1 MKPRQALVFVALF
14 YLLVT
19 VLLGQTQTAE
29 NLLSNPGFE
38 DSFVDFEGEEP
49 RSVGRDWN
57 PWHITPSSGSP
68 AYANRAPHYQP
79 ATSSQGRIRSG
90 ENAQSYFTLYAT
102 HEGGIYQQV
111 NDAVS
116 GETYRFS
123 IYAWVW
129 SSIFQDLEL
138 SDQPGDVAVRVG
150 IDPTGGTDGGSVD
163 IVWSPLAIFYYD
175 AYRQYSVIAT
185 AESSTITVFVMSTI
199 ETPVANNYIYLD
211 DAVLEVATKSTI
223 ILESTPTLEQSEP
236 TGTLEATA
244 TSEPDETPQPTGTAP
259 PTATLE
265 PTPVDISNSSVHV
278 VQDGETLSH
287 IANLYDSSVA
297 VIRAANNLNPG
308 EFIFPDQRLIIPL
321 GGSASAQAVPE
332 PTSSPT
338 LTATSTPTSTPTAT
352 STSTPTPTPTPTA
365 TPTTTPVPSYV
376 VRAGDTLGSIAQL
389 FNTTADAL
397 AQLNGI
403 ANPHR
408 ISIGQALLIPIVS
421 EDSSAETG
429 PRPSGKTYIVQIAD
443 TLDTIAK
450 SFNTSLAALAELND
464 LENPS
469 RIYPGQVLQIPIGG
483 PAGNV
488 IPAPGTY
495 TVLPGDTLL
504 EVAIRFGISVA
515 ELAHANGIA
524 NYHLIYPG
532 RVLFIPG

>member
-1 MKPRQALVFVALF
+1 MMKPRPALVFVALF
-14 YLLVT
+14 YLLVSISF
-19 VLLGQTQTAE
+19 GQAQTAE

-49 RSVGRDWN
+49 RSVGAGWN
-57 PWHITPSSGSP
+57 PWHVAPSSGTP
-68 AYANRAPHYQP
+68 AYANQAPHYQP
-79 ATSSQGRIRSG
+79 AALSQGRVRSG

-111 NDAVS
+111 NTAVS

-129 SSIFQDLEL
+129 SSTFQDAEL
-138 SDQPGDVAVRVG
+138 SDQPGDVALRVG
-150 IDPTGGTDGGSVD
+150 IDPTGGTDSGSSD

-185 AESSTITVFVMSTI
+185 AESSTITVFVTSTI

-211 DAVLEVATKSTI
+211 DAVLEVATESII

-236 TGTLEATA
+236 TGTLEVTA
-244 TSEPDETPQPTGTAP
+244 TSELAETPQRAGTVL

-265 PTPVDISNSSVHV
+265 PTPIDISNSSVHV

-287 IANLYDSSVA
+287 IAHLYDSSVA
-297 VIRAANNLNPG
+297 AIRAANNLSPG
-308 EFIFPDQRLIIPL
+308 EFIFPDQQLIVPL

-338 LTATSTPTSTPTAT
+338 LTPTPTLTATATPTLTPTPTS
-352 STSTPTPTPTPTA
+352 TPTPTA
-365 TPTTTPVPSYV
+365 TPTSTPVPSYV
-376 VRAGDTLGSIAQL
+376 VRAGDTLGNIAQL

-403 ANPHR
+403 VNPHR
-408 ISIGQALLIPIVS
+408 ISIGQALLIPIAS
-421 EDSSAETG
+421 EDSSAEIG

-450 SFNTSLAALAELND
+450 SFNTSLAALAELNSI
-464 LENPS
+464 ENPS

-483 PAGNV
+483 TAGNV
-488 IPAPGTY
+488 IAGTY

-504 EVAIRFGISVA
+504 EVAIHFGLSVA
-515 ELAHANGIA
+515 ELANANGIA

-532 RVLFIPG
+532 QVLFIPG